1 MARSLLRFLQ
11 FFRGPRW
18 QSAKPKGGY
27 AKALAIRLIEVTNI
41 PVEDRALLQQI
52 QISGWDLFQ
61 WKFRLFLKTLCREVH
76 QPGKEG
82 FIRLFQNNPFPFLEW
97 DKTIVNKGK
106 RLRDDHRLRIVFQH
120 L

>member
-1 MARSLLRFLQ
+1 M
-11 FFRGPRW
+11 
-18 QSAKPKGGY
+18 
-27 AKALAIRLIEVTNI
+27 AIRLIEVTNI

-82 FIRLFQNNPFPFLEW
+82 FIRLFQNNPFPFLELW
-97 DKTIVNKGK
+97 SCSSERWASCLYQPVSD
-106 RLRDDHRLRIVFQH
+106 
-120 L
+120 